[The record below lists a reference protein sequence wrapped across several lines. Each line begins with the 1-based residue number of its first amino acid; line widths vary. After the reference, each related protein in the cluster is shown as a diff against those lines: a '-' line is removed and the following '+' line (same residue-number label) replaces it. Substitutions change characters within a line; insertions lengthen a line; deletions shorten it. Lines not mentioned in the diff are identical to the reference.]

1 MLTLSF
7 SKQGFHTQLPKCSDS
22 LLCLFLLSVLW
33 VHVTEFRLIYP
44 LSRGTSGGLMALKK
58 HPKYTEDL
66 QIQNYSEIHIGC

>member
-1 MLTLSF
+1 MVTLSF
-7 SKQGFHTQLPKCSDS
+7 SKQGFHTQLPKRSDS
-22 LLCLFLLSVLW
+22 LLCLFL
-33 VHVTEFRLIYP
+33 HHICP